1 VTGVQTCA
9 LPIYTLSSL
18 VQEFLSISY
27 VCLLKLSHLM
37 VVVAVHYILQNRNTN
52 ISITNN
58 AAVLTT
64 PFHYYVILTNVL
76 NQLWQETSCIK
87 IYYISIYILNKRT
100 M

>member
-1 VTGVQTCA
+1 M
-9 LPIYTLSSL
+9 LLYLHTLSSL

-58 AAVLTT
+58 AVVLTT
-64 PFHYYVILTNVL
+64 PWLLLCYSDKCVTSTMAGD
-76 NQLWQETSCIK
+76 QLH
-87 IYYISIYILNKRT
+87 
-100 M
+100 